1 MPNAANLNRSPTTE
15 SARSHPAIA
24 VACTVQDWETVSFNR
39 PASARGKAPGGG
51 GPGPRKPGSAA
62 TSSGI
67 AAAKLE
73 GETEELKRECDGFKQ
88 PACFAQAQDAHA
100 LLSRPNHQR
109 IVAGCA
115 PAHLLA
121 HKTLGSPGV
130 ATTRAPFLLAH
141 THPIPCCTNS
151 VLVFSRAQMRRSA
164 RISRWR

>member
-24 VACTVQDWETVSFNR
+24 VARTVQDWETVSFNR

-141 THPIPCCTNS
+141 THPTP
-151 VLVFSRAQMRRSA
+151 R
-164 RISRWR
+164 